1 VGGIQLQIKPYLNEE
16 YCIIMS
22 RSVLIHDQQR
32 GKKMNTVKMNSTW
45 LKAEPILTDVCTSP
59 LLALFDEQMK

>member
-1 VGGIQLQIKPYLNEE
+1 
-16 YCIIMS
+16 MS

-45 LKAEPILTDVCTSP
+45 LKAEPILTAVCTSP
-59 LLALFDEQMK
+59 LLALSDEQMK